1 MFWGDLKNTF
11 TEKENSFKAVRLRVV
26 PHLSSGDSRARA
38 RENHPT
44 RERRDAVERAWGDF
58 HAPSRFARFTIPEE
72 KWGLL
77 VVYKAVVIPMH
88 ETRLNKASEH

>member
-38 RENHPT
+38 RENHPHARKAT
-44 RERRDAVERAWGDF
+44 RGGESVG
-58 HAPSRFARFTIPEE
+58 
-72 KWGLL
+72 
-77 VVYKAVVIPMH
+77 
-88 ETRLNKASEH
+88 